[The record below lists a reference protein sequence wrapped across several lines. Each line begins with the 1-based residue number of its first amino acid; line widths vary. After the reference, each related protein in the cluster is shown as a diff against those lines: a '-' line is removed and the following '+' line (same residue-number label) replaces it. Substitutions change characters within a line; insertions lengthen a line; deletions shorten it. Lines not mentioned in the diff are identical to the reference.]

1 MEEYI
6 SSAVLDI
13 NGTQIDDFKKIS
25 IREREIRKEIRLM
38 RKTGFVRLINPSH
51 GITVDYVIPK
61 NRPEYDFEEVEDAT
75 LTLTYDNGATE
86 TFTGVCTLK
95 VGEVS
100 FDDSEE
106 ASVRPI
112 ELAASGRIRS

>member
-13 NGTQIDDFKKIS
+13 NGVRIDDFKKVS

-61 NRPEYDFEEVEDAT
+61 NRPEFDFEEVEDAT
-75 LTLTYDNGATE
+75 LTLTYDNGATK
-86 TFTGVCTLK
+86 TYTGVCTLK
-95 VGEVS
+95 IGEETE
-100 FDDSEE
+100 DGENE
-106 ASVRPI
+106 AVKSI
-112 ELAASGRIRS
+112 ELAASGRIKS